1 MSLSILGMFIDL
13 LFFFF
18 PVIASS
24 CSLGMFLLASFL
36 QQISVEYLEGTGHCA
51 RHWSLLI
58 DMYECQMLIH
68 LFSKYLLSDQL
79 CARYCADL
87 VVIKIFISISFSE
100 FNLPCVPLSIEMQDT
115 EMNMGSYEHLWT
127 FNF

>member
-68 LFSKYLLSDQL
+68 LFSKYLLTIYHVLNTKSG
-79 CARYCADL
+79 
-87 VVIKIFISISFSE
+87 
-100 FNLPCVPLSIEMQDT
+100 NT
-115 EMNMGSYEHLWT
+115 
-127 FNF
+127 

>member
-1 MSLSILGMFIDL
+1 MFIDL

-51 RHWSLLI
+51 RH
-58 DMYECQMLIH
+58 
-68 LFSKYLLSDQL
+68 
-79 CARYCADL
+79 
-87 VVIKIFISISFSE
+87 
-100 FNLPCVPLSIEMQDT
+100 
-115 EMNMGSYEHLWT
+115 
-127 FNF
+127 